1 MAKNLMAKNLIRY
14 KSVEKDSPTP
24 TKHVSISMSVSRIFQ
39 KSSVRVISVVVMVH
53 SAQIMSVD
61 LPVFADMGL
70 KWTVA

>member
-1 MAKNLMAKNLIRY
+1 MAKNLIQN

-24 TKHVSISMSVSRIFQ
+24 TKHVSILMSVSRNLQ
-39 KSSVRVISVVVMVH
+39 KSSVRVISIVVMVH

-70 KWTVA
+70 KWTIA